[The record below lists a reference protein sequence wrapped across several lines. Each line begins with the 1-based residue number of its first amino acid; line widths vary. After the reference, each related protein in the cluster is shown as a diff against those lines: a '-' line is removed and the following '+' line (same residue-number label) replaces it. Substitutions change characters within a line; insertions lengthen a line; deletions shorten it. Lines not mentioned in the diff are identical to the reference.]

1 MRTAFRQAFERAP
14 EAEGRAPARV
24 NLIGD
29 HTDYAEGFCL
39 PMPLRCETRV
49 MMARAPAFTA
59 RSEGHPA
66 SEFDPFGPPRGDWTD
81 YVAGPLAEL
90 AAAGV
95 DVPPVAVLVTS
106 NIPQGAGVSS
116 SAALEVAVIRAALSL
131 AGASLPDAEVARL
144 AQRAE
149 NRYCGVNCGILDQ
162 MASAAGRLGQ
172 ALLLDCRTGMGR
184 LILVP
189 PAFRFRVVHCG
200 EERRLADGA
209 YNERRRAVEEAAS
222 LLGLSALRDAAPADV
237 ERLPP
242 SVRQRARHVVAENE
256 RVLAAVAAL
265 EGADLTAF
273 GRLMTES
280 HRSLTVD
287 YEVSTPALDRLVDA
301 MLAAGAAGARLTGA
315 GFGGCAVALLPP
327 GTDEAAWWERVSA
340 ANPQAWL
347 VRG

>member
-1 MRTAFRQAFERAP
+1 MKRAFREAFGCEA

-49 MMARAPAFTA
+49 AMARAPAFAA

-66 SEFDPFGPPRGDWTD
+66 SAFDPSGPPRGDWTD

-95 DVPPVAVLVTS
+95 EVPPVTVLVAS
-106 NIPQGAGVSS
+106 GVPQGAGVSS
-116 SAALEVAVIRAALSL
+116 SAALEVAVIRAALAL
-131 AGASLPDAEVARL
+131 AGKSLPDAEVARM

-162 MASAAGRLGQ
+162 MASAAGRAGQ
-172 ALLLDCRTGMGR
+172 ALLLDCRTGTGR
-184 LILVP
+184 LVGVP

-222 LLGLSALRDAAPADV
+222 LLGLSALRDAVPGDI

-242 SVRQRARHVVAENE
+242 SVRPRARHVVTENM
-256 RVLAAVAAL
+256 RVAAAVDAL
-265 EGADLTAF
+265 EEADLTAF
-273 GRLMTES
+273 GRLMTGS
-280 HRSLTVD
+280 HRSLAMD
-287 YEVSTPALDRLVDA
+287 YEVSTPALDRLVEA

-327 GTDEAAWWERVSA
+327 DIDEAVWWERVSA

-347 VRG
+347 VAG